1 MTTRVAF
8 LRAVN
13 VGQRKVK
20 MARLVEIFEGLGYQ
34 NVWTFINSGNIVFDA
49 PGSRAALEKK
59 IGAAVETEYGFEAT
73 TFVRTAAELS
83 KILAATPFEVGAKDT
98 YFVTFL
104 KDTPKPATAREL
116 ESFSNKM
123 DTLVVKGRDIHWR
136 MHGTSMET
144 TLKKKHW
151 NIFGPNSS
159 TSRNVNMLRKLDAK
173 IRE

>member
-20 MARLVEIFEGLGYQ
+20 MSRLVEIFEQLGYE
-34 NVWTFINSGNIVFDA
+34 NVWTYINSGNIVFDA
-49 PGSRAALEKK
+49 PGTRAALEKK
-59 IGAAVETEYGFEAT
+59 IGAAVEAEYGFEAT
-73 TFVRTAAELS
+73 TFVRTASELS
-83 KILAATPFEVGAKDT
+83 KILSATPFKVGAKDT

-104 KDTPKPATAREL
+104 KDTPSAATAKEL
-116 ESFSNKM
+116 ESFSNDM
-123 DTLVVKGRDIHWR
+123 DTLVVSGRDIHWR

-173 IRE
+173 LEE